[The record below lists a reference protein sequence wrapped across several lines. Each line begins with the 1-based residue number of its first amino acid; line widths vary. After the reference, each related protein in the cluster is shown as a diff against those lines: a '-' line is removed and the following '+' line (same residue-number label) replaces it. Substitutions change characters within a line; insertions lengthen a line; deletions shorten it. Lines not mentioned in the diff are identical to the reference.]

1 MNRGSHIPSDAE
13 LHEDRRA
20 AGMPEILYCARLERI
35 AQLKTAML
43 LAECGVKVLRE
54 ASPEVEPIA
63 EGE

>member
-1 MNRGSHIPSDAE
+1 MKRGSQIQSDAD
-13 LHEDRRA
+13 LYEDTRT

-54 ASPEVEPIA
+54 AAPEVEPIA